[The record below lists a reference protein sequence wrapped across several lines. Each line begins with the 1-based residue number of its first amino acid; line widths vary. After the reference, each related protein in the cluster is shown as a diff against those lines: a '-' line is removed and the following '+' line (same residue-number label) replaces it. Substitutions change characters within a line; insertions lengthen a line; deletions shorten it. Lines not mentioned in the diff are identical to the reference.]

1 MDTLPRLRPPTRR
14 SLLPRGFPALLLIGL
29 TLSGCSM
36 LPRGER
42 PAPDAAPNN
51 EPVFLEVNN
60 QNFQDARIYVIWD
73 GFRERAGLVNGN
85 TRQTLRLQSRDGQLR
100 VEVDFVA
107 GGGYVTDPIQV
118 WRGETIQLII
128 PP

>member
-1 MDTLPRLRPPTRR
+1 MDTPSSPRSPQR
-14 SLLPRGFPALLLIGL
+14 SRSWPRGLPVLLLAGIA
-29 TLSGCSM
+29 LSGCTL

-42 PAPDAAPNN
+42 PAPDARSNN
-51 EPVFLEVNN
+51 EPVLLEVNN

>member
-1 MDTLPRLRPPTRR
+1 MDPLPRSRPATRR
-14 SLLPRGFPALLLIGL
+14 SLFPRGILALLLIGL
-29 TLSGCSM
+29 TLSGCAM

-42 PAPDAAPNN
+42 RAPDAVSNN
-51 EPVFLEVNN
+51 EPVLLEVNN

-107 GGGYVTDPIQV
+107 GGGYITDPIQV